1 MVNPPPRVPLR
12 EEKEI
17 GGQLCAAACRFPIC
31 LISPSPS
38 KASYEDRVVL
48 AKRRPNKQTPLWEPQ
63 SPIEAAA
70 AAPFRAATG
79 NRSNQAAPP
88 RAAVRNRSLPLFL
101 SQIRNQTSPFLDTS
115 RNRSLELI
123 SELHTTSMTKSSVQG
138 LSKSSLNIVP
148 KHEGRKLTSDDI
160 LQANTAMLE
169 ATRGILERRAGNPY
183 SIHLLRMEFYLGDES
198 IFIGQTVANT
208 IATQK
213 VASVEFIIL
222 TKLRNVFTNN
232 ELLTYGS
239 QFMSFFDSCPVT
251 FGGLARLTLE
261 NLRLGESGFP
271 KIFSIC
277 KQLEFLRLYHCD
289 MGIES
294 LLEVEHPQL
303 SELVI
308 ACSRIIKRIDLKWVP
323 KLIVLKVNVFRSQ
336 DDPFCLGYAPLL
348 QTVSIINTGF
358 SWHKMLKLSELLGK
372 TAISNLHLNFKS
384 EKIWVK
390 PEGRRQLLPVF
401 HKLRRVNL
409 YNIFEGCDL
418 TWIMFILQGAPS
430 LKELCIVVRD
440 HLCEM
445 VTGEQRKLY
454 AFSEEKDK
462 GVEWE
467 PSASDFKH
475 RNLAEVRIFGRFLAY
490 DNIVRFVRNVME
502 AAVSLEGIKL
512 YKSLVCQ
519 NCKQTVQKW
528 TLKEKVSLTH
538 KLNVGML
545 SSAVRIQFPN
555 LEHVATWS
563 TYCS

>member
-1 MVNPPPRVPLR
+1 M
-12 EEKEI
+12 
-17 GGQLCAAACRFPIC
+17 
-31 LISPSPS
+31 
-38 KASYEDRVVL
+38 
-48 AKRRPNKQTPLWEPQ
+48 
-63 SPIEAAA
+63 
-70 AAPFRAATG
+70 
-79 NRSNQAAPP
+79 
-88 RAAVRNRSLPLFL
+88 
-101 SQIRNQTSPFLDTS
+101 
-115 RNRSLELI
+115 
-123 SELHTTSMTKSSVQG
+123 
-138 LSKSSLNIVP
+138 LSKLPDDILLNIVERLDIADATRTTILSRRWKQIPAILSKVVIMVGSFQP